1 MEETTLPRDKILTL
15 LHEALTTTRADAEQF
30 EQRLISLYRDE
41 ERPEST
47 EQVVALGFLACTK
60 ALREASLMQEIAI
73 REELQELHGLIA
85 KVLTEL
91 TLTRQTVSE
100 QAPQPKRSIRSLKAD
115 LSPSRRTDA

>member
-1 MEETTLPRDKILTL
+1 
-15 LHEALTTTRADAEQF
+15 
-30 EQRLISLYRDE
+30 
-41 ERPEST
+41 
-47 EQVVALGFLACTK
+47 
-60 ALREASLMQEIAI
+60 MQEIAI

-100 QAPQPKRSIRSLKAD
+100 QAPQPKRSTRSLKAD